1 MNPEDQLE
9 NVIVP
14 SKFIKEVEEFVV
26 RTKESYIDT
35 IIHLAGKYG
44 IEIETAASIV
54 KSSMVLKAKLQ
65 AEAEDLRYLPKKA
78 KLPINDSI

>member
-14 SKFIKEVEEFVV
+14 SKFIKEVEEFAT

-44 IEIETAASIV
+44 IEMETAASIV
-54 KSSMVLKAKLQ
+54 KSSMVLKAKIQ

-78 KLPINDSI
+78 KLPINESI

>member
-14 SKFIKEVEEFVV
+14 SKFIKEVEEFVL
-26 RTKESYIDT
+26 RTKESYLDAIV
-35 IIHLAGKYG
+35 HLAQKNG

-54 KSSMVLKAKLQ
+54 KSSMVLKSKLQ
-65 AEAEDLRYLPKKA
+65 AEAENLNYLPKKA
-78 KLPINDSI
+78 KLPFNESV

>member
-14 SKFIKEVEEFVV
+14 SKFIKEVEEFVT

-44 IEIETAASIV
+44 IEIETVASIV

-78 KLPINDSI
+78 KLPINESL